1 MKDPTIVPHESFPE
15 LLNEEAELKKKV
27 ARSSW
32 GIAKDK
38 ASIHVSMEKV
48 QTYEEAF
55 QKIKEATEI
64 TDIDELVSKFVDAER
79 HNQQLQNYVQELQN
93 ETESLDKEIEKIEE
107 EIEMYKGEGLTAEN
121 QRNDII

>member
-1 MKDPTIVPHESFPE
+1 
-15 LLNEEAELKKKV
+15 
-27 ARSSW
+27 
-32 GIAKDK
+32 
-38 ASIHVSMEKV
+38 MEKV

-107 EIEMYKGEGLTAEN
+107 EIEVYKGEGLTAEN